1 MKSSHARPTDSLKAS
16 LLAIARGDRF
26 ICILMVAFWPE
37 LGDTERLGRL
47 PHGAIFVQGKTKR
60 RADVTIMHSIF
71 RWPGRPGLG
80 GGGGV
85 QKWRNADTGSWALK
99 DHEIRWTEE
108 GGLAS
113 LLE

>member
-37 LGDTERLGRL
+37 LGDTERLGCL

-80 GGGGV
+80 GGRPEV
-85 QKWRNADTGSWALK
+85 AKR
-99 DHEIRWTEE
+99 
-108 GGLAS
+108 
-113 LLE
+113 